1 MTTASQHRKLIKIAS
16 ITVSSAVITIGTTFL
31 PVNNKVTAQR
41 TYNSYGEY
49 CRNYDNLTSAAT
61 KATVKYLTERATIQ
75 AAENPDRPVASVKK
89 QWDEVVNTDLC
100 YEVEPHLQQFE
111 QIGNYDEDSTN
122 IGIHLNSTD
131 LEPLI
136 GLNRLKGLSVNCKG
150 EAQNLSAISSLSSLE
165 DLELINCVISDIA
178 PLSSLTNLQE
188 LDLEGNSV
196 TDLTP
201 LATLTNLERLNL
213 THQTDSELKKL
224 AIARNPN
231 SSNQLP
237 EGGMIPGILE
247 DVSPLASMTNL
258 RYLTL
263 SNNNI
268 TDVSPLNSLVKLVE
282 LNLAGN
288 NISDISSLTALTSLT
303 SLDVANNHIPENA
316 RVCPIRESSCKGL
329 ESSYQKEVAENPEQ
343 RETTSTDADLSAPQV
358 DTNPAPTQ
366 EQPTTPSE
374 SQRSIED
381 AIESAP
387 EKILDSIF

>member
-1 MTTASQHRKLIKIAS
+1 MTTASQYRKLIKIVS
-16 ITVSSAVITIGTTFL
+16 ITVSSAVITTGITFL
-31 PVNNKVTAQR
+31 PVNKVRAGQ

-49 CRNYDNLTSAAT
+49 CRNYDSLTSAAT
-61 KATVKYLTERATIQ
+61 KATVKKLTERATIE
-75 AAENPDRPVASVKK
+75 AAENSDRPVVSVKK
-89 QWDEVVNTDLC
+89 QWDDVVNTDLC
-100 YEVEPHLQQFE
+100 YEVELHLQQFE
-111 QIGNYDEDSTN
+111 QIGNYKEGYTPS
-122 IGIHLNSTD
+122 GIHLDSTD
-131 LEPLI
+131 LGPLI

-165 DLELINCVISDIA
+165 DLELIDCVISDIT

-213 THQTDSELKKL
+213 NYQTDPELKKQ
-224 AIARNPN
+224 AIARDPASPN
-231 SSNQLP
+231 QYP
-237 EGGMIPGILE
+237 EGGLIPGILE

-258 RYLTL
+258 KYLTL
-263 SNNNI
+263 SSNNI
-268 TDVSPLNSLVKLVE
+268 TDISPLNSLIKLVE

-288 NISDISSLTALTSLT
+288 NITDISSLTALTSLT
-303 SLDVANNHIPENA
+303 SLDVANNSIPESG

-329 ESSYQKEVAENPEQ
+329 KSSYQKKAIENSEQ
-343 RETTSTDADLSAPQV
+343 GETSTDADLPTPQA
-358 DTNPAPTQ
+358 DTNPAPSQ

-374 SQRSIED
+374 SRRSIED
-381 AIESAP
+381 AIIESAP